1 MNYTEVKP
9 EYVITTLAGGVIV
22 KACDLSLDI
31 VINCEELTVKEIN
44 TLVSKPNVKFY
55 KGVEDGQA

>member
-1 MNYTEVKP
+1 MSYIDVKP
-9 EYVITTLAGGVIV
+9 EYVITTISDGAIV
-22 KACDLSLDI
+22 KACDLSLDK

-55 KGVEDGQA
+55 KVVEDGKA